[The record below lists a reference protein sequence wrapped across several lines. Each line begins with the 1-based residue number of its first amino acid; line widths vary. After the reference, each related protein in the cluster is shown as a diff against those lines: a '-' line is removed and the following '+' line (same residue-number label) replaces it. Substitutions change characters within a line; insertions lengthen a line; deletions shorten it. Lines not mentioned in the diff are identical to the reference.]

1 MQATQWYKR
10 SENLEYERPKVIAD
24 LRTSPETKSSYT
36 PRKSSE
42 SEESKHPECIS
53 NFEISGMKSDL
64 IHKLQNVEEFRLKT
78 AKDSW
83 NKSSHNTEVIENDE
97 NIPKSAAWREP
108 LWRIIVDLKGNIIKW
123 WNTKGVYGRD
133 DLVGFNFFE
142 LMASYNRSYFTSE
155 YGEEIIPNIQK
166 PSVVLRYSL
175 DHSID
180 DMFPVIVSSKVWLLY
195 SKNNEV
201 SKNKVTGAKII
212 SRLSNKDSTK

>member
-1 MQATQWYKR
+1 M
-10 SENLEYERPKVIAD
+10 N
-24 LRTSPETKSSYT
+24 
-36 PRKSSE
+36 
-42 SEESKHPECIS
+42 
-53 NFEISGMKSDL
+53 N
-64 IHKLQNVEEFRLKT
+64 KLKNVEEFRLKT

-83 NKSSHNTEVIENDE
+83 KNSQNTEVIENE
-97 NIPKSAAWREP
+97 KNIPKSEAWREP

-133 DLVGFNFFE
+133 NLVGFNFFE

-155 YGEEIIPNIQK
+155 YGEEIISNIPK

-180 DMFPVIVSSKVWLLY
+180 DMLPVIVSSKVWLLY